1 MSTLNDGV
9 KYERVG
15 VQGPKILTGER
26 MKPYAARGQPHACE
40 LCRQRIK
47 EKLDFEPG
55 MVVHADLIP
64 SLVGLRIFQAMP
76 PRVRLKT
83 VFAALS
89 GKGAPALLLNAHW
102 E

>member
-1 MSTLNDGV
+1 
-9 KYERVG
+9 
-15 VQGPKILTGER
+15 